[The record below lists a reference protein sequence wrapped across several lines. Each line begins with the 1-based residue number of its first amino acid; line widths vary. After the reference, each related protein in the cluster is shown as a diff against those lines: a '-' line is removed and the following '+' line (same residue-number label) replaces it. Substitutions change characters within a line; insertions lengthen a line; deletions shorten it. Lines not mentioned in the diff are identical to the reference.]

1 MGDTFCH
8 RTAILDFNVMFSFKR
23 KLIIFFLFI
32 ISFSVFSQKP
42 LRVGYINMDYILSNI
57 DDYKIANEEYST
69 RLDIWRK
76 EIESRKNA
84 IETNRKELEFKK
96 PLLPDEIYQ
105 NLSDEIE
112 FDQKELD
119 KYIQKRFGPE
129 GDWLVQ
135 EKILIQPIQDEV
147 LAIVQKISEK
157 NKFDF
162 KLDKS
167 SAIIMLYS
175 EKKYD
180 ISELV
185 LKSIL
190 RQEKLD
196 NLQMNFEDE
205 SKQKRRDSILKV
217 REEKKVELQKRRDS
231 ILNARINR

>member
-1 MGDTFCH
+1 
-8 RTAILDFNVMFSFKR
+8 
-23 KLIIFFLFI
+23 
-32 ISFSVFSQKP
+32 
-42 LRVGYINMDYILSNI
+42 MDYILSNI

-129 GDWLVQ
+129 GDWLIQ

-162 KLDKS
+162 IFDKS

-190 RQEKLD
+190 RQEKIE
-196 NLQMNFEDE
+196 NLEINFEDDRKKALE
-205 SKQKRRDSILKV
+205 EKIQERRDSILRLK
-217 REEKKVELQKRRDS
+217 ELKKIKRDS
-231 ILNARINR
+231 LLRTKRNNLKSK